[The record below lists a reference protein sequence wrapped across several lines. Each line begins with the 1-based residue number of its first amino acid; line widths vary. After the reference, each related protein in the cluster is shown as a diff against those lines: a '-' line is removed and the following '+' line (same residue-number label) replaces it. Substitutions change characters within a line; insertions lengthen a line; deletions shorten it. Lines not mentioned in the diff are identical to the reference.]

1 MYRKLLEIFL
11 MDLNSMSA
19 HEISKKKDINR
30 INLIKAKKRDQA
42 CFCGYIFRR
51 TILFS
56 FLFMFFIFFN
66 VWFLQFIFYV
76 LSFYDNVW
84 NLFNKFYSF
93 GMNKKPCFN
102 AIKTTIIPS
111 FTLKMWYRSKVKSLF
126 TFAKK
131 PINIVLGFFQRFDW
145 FQGDSVRFYL

>member
-1 MYRKLLEIFL
+1 MRYQ
-11 MDLNSMSA
+11 
-19 HEISKKKDINR
+19 KKKDINR

-42 CFCGYIFRR
+42 CFCGYIFWEPFYFCFY
-51 TILFS
+51 LCSS
-56 FLFMFFIFFN
+56 FFTTFN
-66 VWFLQFIFYV
+66 QPMVFAVHFYV

-131 PINIVLGFFQRFDW
+131 PINIVSGFFKSSNW
-145 FQGDSVRFYL
+145 FQGD